1 MAAASDIEAI
11 VARMYVLNFN
21 SHLPGYWFGATI
33 KLYQEEN
40 LFLLLCVS
48 CVRRTRRIRCSHS
61 FNAFSLPCFVLN
73 SDIEGFTKEEQ

>member
-40 LFLLLCVS
+40 LFFFYASPV
-48 CVRRTRRIRCSHS
+48 
-61 FNAFSLPCFVLN
+61 
-73 SDIEGFTKEEQ
+73 